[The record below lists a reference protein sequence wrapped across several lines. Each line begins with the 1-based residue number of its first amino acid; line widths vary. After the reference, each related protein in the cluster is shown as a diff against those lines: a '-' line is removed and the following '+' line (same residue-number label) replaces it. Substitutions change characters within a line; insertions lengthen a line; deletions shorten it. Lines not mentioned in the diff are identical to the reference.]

1 MNADIQ
7 DLFVTARRLDA
18 LQEQPPRPLRIHL
31 AARQRDGPSEGHE
44 PFRGIKRVTGQIRA
58 SQRIS
63 TFDYYSKGQS

>member
-18 LQEQPPRPLRIHL
+18 LQEQPPLPLRIHR
-31 AARQRDGPSEGHE
+31 ADRQRDGPSEGHG
-44 PFRGIKRVTGQIRA
+44 PFRDPKRAMGQIRA
-58 SQRIS
+58 SQRVS